1 MKLTDQHIE
10 QLYKF
15 TRQHYVEHYD
25 VQTELVD
32 HLAND
37 IEQIWKENPT
47 LTFEQARDKSFK
59 KFGVFG
65 FMDVV
70 EEKQGQM
77 NKKYFKII
85 LGFVKEWFSIP
96 RILLTITMFY
106 CFYFLLQFPFAQYL
120 FPGFFFTILI
130 IEFIVMLKKRK
141 ILNAKFK
148 KTEKKWMLED
158 IIETQGHGNIVLVLF
173 YVFQFLTPNS
183 YESLS
188 TLNSII
194 IAVATTFVFIIG
206 YVSLVV
212 VPKKAEKLLDEHYPE
227 YRLVNPTTI

>member
-1 MKLTDQHIE
+1 MKLTDQHIKK
-10 QLYKF
+10 LYKF

-32 HLAND
+32 HLANY

-70 EEKQGQM
+70 KQKQGQM

-85 LGFVKEWFSIP
+85 LGFVKEWFSVPKIV
-96 RILLTITMFY
+96 LTITMLY
-106 CFYFLLQFPFAQYL
+106 CFYLLLQFPFAQYL

-130 IEFIVMLKKRK
+130 IEFIVIFKKRK
-141 ILNAKFK
+141 MLNAKFK
-148 KTEKKWMLED
+148 KTGKKWMLED

-173 YVFQFLTPNS
+173 YVFQFLIPNS
-183 YESLS
+183 YENLS
-188 TLNSII
+188 TLTSII
-194 IAVATTFVFIIG
+194 IAVATTLAFIIG

-212 VPKKAEKLLDEHYPE
+212 VPKKAEKLLEKHYSE
-227 YRLVNPTTI
+227 YKLVNS